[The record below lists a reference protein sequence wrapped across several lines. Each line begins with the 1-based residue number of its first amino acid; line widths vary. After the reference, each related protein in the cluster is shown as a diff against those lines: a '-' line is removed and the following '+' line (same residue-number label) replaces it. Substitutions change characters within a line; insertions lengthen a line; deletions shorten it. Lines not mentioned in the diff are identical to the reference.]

1 MLANVFYFIHK
12 KATVSKD
19 KPKNEEEMLLEGS
32 QKNENEMSLKLD
44 DDWTFL
50 GENANL
56 SDFNPDEVFSSSSDV
71 AEGLNMAKDDEDDN
85 QNINDE
91 AMVDTFG
98 SYTSQ
103 SSSKNHK

>member
-1 MLANVFYFIHK
+1 
-12 KATVSKD
+12 
-19 KPKNEEEMLLEGS
+19 
-32 QKNENEMSLKLD
+32 MSLKLD